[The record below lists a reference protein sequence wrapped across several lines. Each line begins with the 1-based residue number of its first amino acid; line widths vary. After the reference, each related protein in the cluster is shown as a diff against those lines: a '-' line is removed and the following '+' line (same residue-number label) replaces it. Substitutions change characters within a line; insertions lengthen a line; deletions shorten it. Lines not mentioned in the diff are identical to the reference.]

1 MGVGIGEMNNSLLLM
16 LFWRCQVNIQV
27 ELHRKWLAVWV
38 RILGQSTLYWFSKY
52 LSKGLYW
59 SHGSRWD
66 LILRGHSARGLDVE
80 LSCGGRVRTGGART
94 NHRRK
99 VLQENVNSASFW
111 TRTKEDDWQMN
122 SSIWLSQELCQW
134 RDGIAHHL
142 GNCFVLLEKYGNFK
156 LVLAI
161 GREIPSEEER
171 RVVPPW
177 WGRDRGNGKQSLMEK
192 VLDVK
197 IDCGS
202 KDTVEEVVLAWWEGD
217 RMDKGTKELGV

>member
-16 LFWRCQVNIQV
+16 LFWRCQVNFQV

-52 LSKGLYW
+52 LSKGLYC

-122 SSIWLSQELCQW
+122 SSIRLSRELCQW

-142 GNCFVLLEKYGNFK
+142 GNCVLFYLKNTGTSSLFWQSEEKYPVKKRDVWSLPGEGETGAMGNNH
-156 LVLAI
+156 
-161 GREIPSEEER
+161 
-171 RVVPPW
+171 W
-177 WGRDRGNGKQSLMEK
+177 WKRFWMLRL
-192 VLDVK
+192 
-197 IDCGS
+197 
-202 KDTVEEVVLAWWEGD
+202 TVEA
-217 RMDKGTKELGV
+217 RTQ